1 MLSKPSELERKLRSI
16 KEPVLIIDHIQGD
29 PDSIAS
35 KFALAYLLRRRFKL
49 QTTVSYA
56 KSPGQPENIYMV
68 ELFEEIYNKQ
78 IPSIEQVNLRDYGL
92 VFLVDTN
99 FRASNIPFS
108 REQMEELKKKKTA
121 IIDHHTPRERRVEI
135 APYFEDAGGRGVNA
149 TATRVIEFLKAFNM
163 KLRKEN
169 KEESMLATI
178 LSHGI
183 EIDSINRA
191 KSRRDYEAILYI
203 IDAIDNKLKRE
214 ITSKGWPSGLIR
226 KLGRALEAHEEV
238 ASPLT
243 GNYALGFL
251 GGIDS
256 KLRHSVAKLSNE
268 LLQIPEVDAAIGAA
282 ITEGNLTL
290 SIRTKEKCRINAE
303 EIAAKFGGGGR
314 EGSAGASIPLPA
326 GLSVTKEKG
335 ILDFIKKKL
344 R

>member
-1 MLSKPSELERKLRSI
+1 
-16 KEPVLIIDHIQGD
+16 
-29 PDSIAS
+29 
-35 KFALAYLLRRRFKL
+35 
-49 QTTVSYA
+49 
-56 KSPGQPENIYMV
+56 
-68 ELFEEIYNKQ
+68 
-78 IPSIEQVNLRDYGL
+78 
-92 VFLVDTN
+92 
-99 FRASNIPFS
+99 
-108 REQMEELKKKKTA
+108 
-121 IIDHHTPRERRVEI
+121 
-135 APYFEDAGGRGVNA
+135 
-149 TATRVIEFLKAFNM
+149 M